1 MIELIF
7 FFYVYYSSS
16 SISDATTNVQTAILS
31 ASLLKQPALCDQLVN
46 KYIELTDQLSN
57 ETAQSIKPLNVTLFQ
72 MEDFDLK
79 TINENGTYRPIKIS
93 DTKAQNHILM
103 ANVRILSHICILMV
117 ELEKELVYK
126 VTICLLNAFLNGNL
140 RIKSKCLRYFTLLFK
155 NAIALDERLQN
166 LIIRI
171 MDGINEIA
179 DRITLWMH
187 HKLIKN
193 NEIEKFVTS
202 CNALLSSQFIMKHFN
217 VDSLRGAVDACLK
230 LIRSQS
236 KNHVKPYERI
246 LPFVH
251 DFVKMVL
258 ADVGDSSSYNN
269 IFQVV
274 QTAFDGFGDET
285 CRGIELLGI
294 IVLNEMKDG
303 TIQSWYLVDEKLNKM
318 MSNSNPTGQ
327 MIMEQLKCLHYILK
341 TAQYIEHSLTVY
353 LQRQLCEKMCL
364 APENESEVNV
374 NVRKVFAKHMNENS
388 KRLFRN
394 LNDVGKFVLKKFSEL
409 LTTKYNPMV
418 DTTVLLLFADI
429 AVGILSI
436 YGSYE
441 IEEYLQS
448 KLMLFAFCPFVR
460 CSELLSNH
468 LQMAFERETI
478 RINKI
483 METPFV
489 RDSINGA
496 WQTTALQSI
505 VKLNLEYISTKNKD
519 FYMDFLSQ
527 IFNNEFNQSTVLDD
541 ILNILMNCVIQVNT
555 YGIQEYEKFLN
566 NMANNP
572 ANHLVLSQQLREFYC
587 LSSGNS
593 YIFQILKG
601 DRIYHKVI
609 CPTCHVHLNTDDS
622 EAGRLQNLIDKVG
635 GKFVRTFKTNYKVRE
650 ENHLKYFKFFASKE
664 HQIRAAMTFVLPSIL
679 NHLDMKKFHN
689 VINYCLDLLVDNE
702 TEIRVGVANHI
713 GIFPKRC
720 DNVILQKCQDKLVQ
734 CVQKFLTSDQK
745 SDQSYTVQ
753 LITSFAKSDGISE
766 TMLLNCFRMMLYF
779 CISSKSLVSRQAH
792 LCANEMCFQFGI
804 TPKNLL
810 IWYKTAIF
818 KLIVTLCADNYE
830 NYNIGLRKSTT
841 AVSALE
847 NF

>member
-1 MIELIF
+1 M
-7 FFYVYYSSS
+7 
-16 SISDATTNVQTAILS
+16 AIMS

-46 KYIELTDQLSN
+46 KYIELINQLSN
-57 ETAQSIKPLNVTLFQ
+57 ETAQSTKPLYVTLFQ

-79 TINENGTYRPIKIS
+79 TINENGTYRPIKII

-103 ANVRILSHICILMV
+103 ANVRILSRICILMV

-126 VTICLLNAFLNGNL
+126 GTLCLLDAFVNGNL

-155 NAIALDERLQN
+155 NTIALDERLQN

-171 MDGINEIA
+171 MDGIIEIA

-187 HKLIKN
+187 HKLIIN
-193 NEIEKFVTS
+193 NDIEKFVTS
-202 CNALLSSQFIMKHFN
+202 CNSLLSSQFIMKHFN

-230 LIRSQS
+230 LIQSQS
-236 KNHVKPYERI
+236 KNVVKPFENI
-246 LPFVH
+246 LPFIH

-258 ADVGDSSSYNN
+258 AEVGDSPSYNN
-269 IFQVV
+269 LFQVV
-274 QTAFDGFGDET
+274 KATFDGFGNET
-285 CRGIELLGI
+285 CRSIELLGI
-294 IVLNEMKDG
+294 IVLNEMKVG
-303 TIQSWYLVDEKLNKM
+303 TIRSWYLVDEKLNQM
-318 MSNSNPTGQ
+318 ISDSNATGQ
-327 MIMEQLKCLHYILK
+327 MIMEQLKCLHFIFK
-341 TAQYIEHSLTVY
+341 TAQYIEHNFTIY
-353 LQRQLCEKMCL
+353 LQRQLCEKIFL
-364 APENESEVNV
+364 AAENVSELTV
-374 NVRKVFAKHMNENS
+374 NVRKVFIKHMNEQS

-394 LNDVGKFVLKKFSEL
+394 LTDIGKFVLKKFSEL
-409 LTTKYNPMV
+409 LTTKYNPLV

-460 CSELLSNH
+460 CSELLFNH

-483 METPFV
+483 MEVPFV
-489 RDSINGA
+489 RDSNNDA

-527 IFNNEFNQSTVLDD
+527 MFNNEFNQSTVLDD

-572 ANHLVLSQQLREFYC
+572 ANHLIISQHLRYFYC
-587 LSSGNS
+587 LSSSNS
-593 YIFQILKG
+593 YIFQVLKG
-601 DRIYHKVI
+601 DRVYHKII
-609 CPTCHVHLNTDDS
+609 CPICHVHLNTDDN
-622 EAGRLQNLIDKVG
+622 AGRLKNLIDKVG

-679 NHLDMKKFHN
+679 NHLNMKKFHN

-702 TEIRVGVANHI
+702 AEIRVGVANHI

-720 DNVILQKCQDKLVQ
+720 DNVILQKCQNNLVQ
-734 CVQKFLTSDQK
+734 CVEKFLASDQK

-753 LITSFAKSDGISE
+753 LITSFAKSDGITE
-766 TMLLNCFRMMLYF
+766 TMLLNCFRMVLYF
-779 CISSKSLVSRQAH
+779 CISSKSLVSRQAQ

-830 NYNIGLRKSTT
+830 SYNIGLRKSTT
-841 AVSALE
+841 GVS
-847 NF
+847 